1 MPEGLSREATA
12 EVRGM
17 WDDVY
22 YHYSLREMLVSKRE
36 NQGLIDI
43 QLVPLSTP
51 APTSSPVI
59 QSLPDGS
66 GDIGLSNSVDSGV
79 WTGTTAESSETLRGA
94 ICSYFDASPY
104 GCNYWICLAGK
115 ESSMRPGADNN
126 PPYIGLF
133 QIDIDLHA
141 GLISSLGYTTADMY
155 TASPNSHVAWSLS
168 HQGVYTV
175 PWPVARWLC

>member
-1 MPEGLSREATA
+1 MQEQT
-12 EVRGM
+12 
-17 WDDVY
+17 D
-22 YHYSLREMLVSKRE
+22 SLRRV
-36 NQGLIDI
+36 GLEAKMQRLFPEDKIDEP
-43 QLVPLSTP
+43 VPTPTPTP
-51 APTSSPVI
+51 APVGRAKPFPVTVDTSSSQQPI
-59 QSLPDGS
+59 P
-66 GDIGLSNSVDSGV
+66 SVAERPP
-79 WTGTTAESSETLRGA
+79 TTDA
-94 ICSYFDASPY
+94 ICSYFNSSPY
-104 GCNYWICLAGK
+104 GCGYWLCIAGK

-155 TASPNSHVAWSLS
+155 TAGPNSHVAWILS